1 MKPFMKIG
9 SFLLAVMIAIT
20 AVGCTPIS
28 LNPEWAYKTDKQ
40 ELAIGVYIYSLRT
53 AYSQAQ
59 TFAQDVEG
67 YDESTEAWLDLEITD
82 DDGDKAVAREWI
94 KAEADKMCLT
104 YLALDAKVEEL
115 GIDMSGATADSANA
129 TAQEYWNMGPYAAY
143 GYYMPMKDELEP
155 FGVSYESFLYC
166 TTMFDTKYSAV
177 FDAVYGEGGE
187 KDVPE
192 SEYETFFVENYTD
205 YKFFSV
211 SLNESSTDEAGQA
224 TTVALPEEEVKKIT
238 EQFDGYAEEINK
250 GASYED
256 VAVKYQEAEGL
267 ENDPTTANIE
277 ILEDSSIGEEIKTA
291 LGELETNKAKT
302 VKVGDADTAVYYLVY
317 KGDITDDVKDYVY
330 EDANRTQLLAKM
342 KSDEFADFMDE
353 LAKTVECEKN
363 QSVIDKYKPELFF
376 VKPEETDETDSESES
391 SES

>member
-9 SFLLAVMIAIT
+9 SFLLAVMIAVT
-20 AVGCTPIS
+20 AVGCAPVS

-59 TFAQDVEG
+59 SFAQELEN
-67 YDESTEAWLDLEITD
+67 YDESTDAWLDLEITD
-82 DDGDKAVAREWI
+82 DDGDKAIAREWI
-94 KAEADKMCLT
+94 KEEADKMCLT

-115 GIDMSGATADSANA
+115 GIDMGGATADSASA

-143 GYYMPMKDELEP
+143 GYYMPMKDELET
-155 FGVSYESFLYC
+155 FGVSYESFLYS

-177 FDAVYGEGGE
+177 FNAIYGEGGE
-187 KDVPE
+187 KDVAD

-211 SLNESSTDEAGQA
+211 SLNESTKDEAGSS
-224 TTVALPEEEVKKIT
+224 TTVALPEADVKRIT

-250 GASYED
+250 GTSYED
-256 VAVKYQEAEGL
+256 VAAKYKEAEGL

-277 ILEDSSIGEEIKTA
+277 VLDDSSIGEEIKKA

-302 VKVGDADTAVYYLVY
+302 VKIGDADTAVYYLVY
-317 KGDITDDVKDYVY
+317 KGDIKDDVKDYVY

-342 KSDEFADFMDE
+342 KSEEFADFMEE
-353 LAKTVECEKN
+353 LAKKVECEKN

-376 VKPEETDETDSESES
+376 VKPETTEDAESDAES